1 MRKNRRMII
10 TSVFLFLGLSCLG
23 GCSSSDGSHAT
34 SDAQTATA
42 AANIAGTS
50 GENAGASDSHRETI
64 TDVTLPEE
72 SGTITYGN
80 EAVSIDAS
88 NTADGYV
95 MIRYQGASDMAKL
108 QITIPDETVYTYTLL
123 PDTDSAFP
131 LSGGDG
137 TYSSAV
143 LEHAYDNMYA
153 MAFSQEISVTLAD
166 EFRPFLCP
174 NQYVW
179 YTKES
184 QTVQLGISLSDQSAD
199 DLDYVQNVYNYVI
212 EHITYDKEAAANI
225 SANYIPDV
233 DATLASG
240 KGICF
245 DYASLMTAMLRS
257 QGIPTRL
264 DVGYSGTAYHAWIS
278 VYLKESGWVS
288 GIIEFDGKN
297 WTLMDPTLAASN
309 SSKEVKKYIGDGS
322 NYTVKYVY

>member
-1 MRKNRRMII
+1 MRKTRRMII

-137 TYSSAV
+137 TYSIAV

-233 DATLASG
+233 PHWHPARAS
-240 KGICF
+240 
-245 DYASLMTAMLRS
+245 ASTMLPS
-257 QGIPTRL
+257 
-264 DVGYSGTAYHAWIS
+264 
-278 VYLKESGWVS
+278 
-288 GIIEFDGKN
+288 
-297 WTLMDPTLAASN
+297 
-309 SSKEVKKYIGDGS
+309 
-322 NYTVKYVY
+322 

>member
-1 MRKNRRMII
+1 MR
-10 TSVFLFLGLSCLG
+10 TVPLL
-23 GCSSSDGSHAT
+23 
-34 SDAQTATA
+34 
-42 AANIAGTS
+42 
-50 GENAGASDSHRETI
+50 
-64 TDVTLPEE
+64 TDVPLPEE
-72 SGTITYGN
+72 SGAVTYGN
-80 EAVSIDAS
+80 ESISVDAS

-95 MIRYQGASDMAKL
+95 MIRYEGAADMAKL
-108 QITIPDETVYTYTLL
+108 QITIPDQTVYTYTLQ
-123 PDTDSAFP
+123 PQTDSAFP
-131 LSGGDG
+131 LSSGDG
-137 TYSSAV
+137 TYSIAV

-153 MAFSQEISVTLAD
+153 MAFSQDISVALTD
-166 EFRPFLCP
+166 EFQPFLYP

-179 YTKES
+179 YTKDS
-184 QTVQLGISLSDQSAD
+184 QTVGLGIQLSDQSAD

-212 EHITYDKEAAANI
+212 ENITYDKEAAANI
-225 SANYIPDV
+225 AANYIPDV
-233 DATLASG
+233 DETLASG

-309 SSKEVKKYIGDGS
+309 SSKEGS
-322 NYTVKYVY
+322 RQRRSR